1 MRKKFTKDF
10 KTKVAL
16 AALTGGKTV
25 AQLSSEYDVHP
36 TQIKQWK
43 DHAQETLTNSFTDKR
58 KTESK
63 EKDRIIDDL
72 YKIVGQREVELS
84 WLKKKL
90 LIDP

>member
-10 KTKVAL
+10 KSKVAL
-16 AALTGGKTV
+16 EALTGDKTV
-25 AQLSSEYDVHP
+25 AQISSTYDVHP

-43 DHAQETLTNSFTDKR
+43 DHARDALAQSFADKR
-58 KTESK
+58 KSENK

-72 YKIVGQREVELS
+72 HKLVGQKEVELS

-90 LIDP
+90 QIDP